1 MKNHATTSVIL
12 YRTAKSFKKGSF
24 FYKLLGVILLSTI
37 LFSAI
42 SLGTMRYVNQI
53 MLDRETQAQI
63 SYMDYNI
70 KLINGNMAKIY
81 NMIRSMT
88 IDTDMT
94 GKLDGYTRL
103 GMNYYEITGIKQIFN
118 KLSTARLDGDNLV
131 GMFIYVDK
139 DDYVVT
145 DTGVMD
151 ASLFFNLRF
160 EEKADAW
167 PALMQGRQSMRIEP
181 MEIHYGATTTHG
193 ICIVNTLYS
202 KMRKI
207 GALVVAIN
215 PEGLND
221 SSVFAD
227 FTRDRPVCLM
237 DESGKVIANL
247 SGHDPSVFS
256 EVPELLGPKHV
267 SQQLDGY
274 LVQTEK
280 TSVAGLYLAVMTPTE
295 LITGSISP
303 VFDLTAVIIGATF
316 LVGVILSLVLSQRIY
331 KPVLRLLELLR
342 GIKSPSGR
350 VLRSEFDIIERNVAG
365 ILKNYEHM
373 ERAVVDSTPLL
384 LEAIFK
390 KIIAGEREYDAI
402 GALLQE
408 LSIEFKEGL
417 YLAVAVRVQC
427 PQRTQQEMEY
437 FLSAGLRKLIRRH
450 LDDNVISMFRM
461 SEDTLAVVLYLQDES
476 ALPRVAQRCDCM
488 HAGVLDEMG
497 AITCAIGVGNPYSDP
512 YDIGK
517 SYRNAAQTLENSR
530 VGSAQAVLVY
540 DPEAGD
546 PAAHDE
552 PVIPNDLENRLF
564 QYIMSGNGPMAVE
577 LAQSTLNRN
586 YSLGISVAAYNKLL
600 AALQGYARR
609 IYDAMDDSGREAV
622 AFTDL
627 QLTDNRDIDW
637 ASRVV
642 LGNYNAIAGYY
653 GIAGS
658 ADLIGR
664 IVGYIDEN
672 LHRDIYL
679 DEIAGAMGLTPNY
692 ITRYFR
698 KQKGINFKYYVN
710 AKRIEK
716 AKRLLS
722 ETGTMVKSIAELC
735 GFNSSKR
742 FIATFTKFVGAT
754 PIEYRRRC
762 MPSNANSSDSSSN
775 TGVNGCAV

>member
-1 MKNHATTSVIL
+1 MKRHATTSAIL

-42 SLGTMRYVNQI
+42 SLGTMGYVNRI
-53 MLDRETQAQI
+53 MLERETQAQI

-81 NMIRSMT
+81 NIIRSMT
-88 IDTDMT
+88 IDTDIT

-103 GMNYYEITGIKQIFN
+103 SMDYYEITGIKQIFT
-118 KLSTARLDGDNLV
+118 KLSTSRLDGNNLV

-139 DDYVVT
+139 DEYVVT

-160 EEKADAW
+160 AENADAW
-167 PALMQGRQSMRIEP
+167 PELMQGRQSMRIEP
-181 MEIHYGATTTHG
+181 MDIYYGANTSHS

-215 PEGLND
+215 PAGLSD
-221 SSVFAD
+221 SSAFAD

-256 EVPELLGPKHV
+256 EVPALLGPKRV
-267 SQQLDGY
+267 SRQLDGY
-274 LVQTEK
+274 LVQAEK
-280 TSVAGLYLAVMTPTE
+280 TAVAGLYLAVMTPTN

-303 VFDLTAVIIGATF
+303 VFDLTAVIIGVTF
-316 LVGVILSLVLSQRIY
+316 MMGVILSLVLSQRIY
-331 KPVLRLLELLR
+331 RPVLRLLDLLR
-342 GIKSPSGR
+342 GIESPSGR
-350 VLRSEFDIIERNVAG
+350 VMRSEFDIIERNVAG

-390 KIIAGEREYDAI
+390 KIIAGERERDTI

-408 LSIEFKEGL
+408 LSIDLREGL

-427 PQRTQQEMEY
+427 PQRAQQEMEY

-450 LDDNVISMFRM
+450 LDDTVISMFRM
-461 SEDTLAVVLYLQDES
+461 ADDTLAVILYLQDES
-476 ALPRVAQRCDCM
+476 ALPRVAQRCACM
-488 HAGVLDEMG
+488 HTGVLDEME
-497 AITCAIGVGNPYSDP
+497 AVTCTIGVGNPYCDP

-517 SYRNAAQTLENSR
+517 SYGNAVQMLDRSR
-530 VGSAQAVLVY
+530 VGSAQTVLVY

-546 PAAHDE
+546 SAAHDE

-564 QYIMSGNGPMAVE
+564 QYIMSGNGRMAME

-586 YSLGISVAAYNKLL
+586 YSLGISLAAYNKLL

-609 IYDAMDDSGREAV
+609 IYDAMDESGREAV

-627 QLTDNRDIDW
+627 QPADNRDIDW
-637 ASRVV
+637 ASGVV
-642 LGNYNAIAGYY
+642 LGNYGAIAGYY
-653 GIAGS
+653 DIAGS

-664 IVGYIDEN
+664 IIGYIDEN
-672 LHRDIYL
+672 LHRDIGL
-679 DEIAGAMGLTPNY
+679 DEIASAVGLTPNY
-692 ITRYFR
+692 VTRYFR

-722 ETGTMVKSIAELC
+722 ETGTMVKNIATLC

-754 PIEYRRRC
+754 PMEYRRRC
-762 MPSNANSSDSSSN
+762 MPSN
-775 TGVNGCAV
+775 VKWQPQQFKYRRE